1 MPNLVD
7 SFQAGAHSLSAYEQ
21 GIQVVSNDT
30 TNATTPGYAN
40 QSPIFTADS
49 FSLSG
54 GGAGGVSL
62 GAVQSSRDAY
72 AEQNVQAAQSAENYS
87 ATLANSLQSI
97 ESAFPLST
105 SATSGGGIGGAL
117 NQFFSSVSNL
127 TTNPNNSADR
137 QTFLDAANS
146 LAASVNDTFTSLDS
160 AKTNA
165 VNQGEQDANTLNNL
179 VLQVQQINVAKQQ
192 NPSART
198 DPGIDAQLHSDLEQ
212 ISQLANITTSENND
226 GTTNIYLDGQDALL
240 LGTVQS
246 KLSAGVTS
254 GSSMTSQLQLLDSS
268 GKDVTSLATGG
279 KIGALVQLANTTLPG
294 YIGQLNKLAQGLA
307 DSVNNTLTTG
317 IDQNGNP
324 GTALFAYDPT
334 APAKTLAT
342 TGLSASQVAAAVST
356 NPGGNDNAT
365 KLSVLSSASLTS
377 LGGATYTSFY
387 GNLAAALGADS
398 ANSQS
403 SQATQQ
409 QVLSQA
415 QNLRSNLSA
424 VSLDTEAAQ
433 LTEYQQAYNATS
445 KLLSVIDQMMQSV
458 LNIVPATGA

>member
-1 MPNLVD
+1 MPSLVD

-30 TNATTPGYAN
+30 TNATTPGYAS
-40 QSPIFTADS
+40 QAPIFTADS

-62 GAVQSSRDAY
+62 GAVQSSRDSY
-72 AEQNVQAAQSAENYS
+72 AEQNVQAAQSAESYS
-87 ATLANSLQSI
+87 ATVANSLQSI
-97 ESAFPLST
+97 EGAFPLST

-117 NQFFSSVSNL
+117 NQFFASVSNL
-127 TTNPNNSADR
+127 TTSPNNAADR

-146 LAASVNDTFTSLDS
+146 LAASVNDTFISLDS

-165 VNQGEQDANTLNNL
+165 VNQGEQDVNTLNNL
-179 VLQVQQINVAKQQ
+179 VFQVQQINAAKQQ

-226 GTTNIYLDGQDALL
+226 GTTNIYLGGQDALV
-240 LGTVQS
+240 LGVVQS

-254 GSSMTSQLQLLDSS
+254 GPSLTGQLQILDSG
-268 GKDVTSLATGG
+268 GKDVTSLVTGG
-279 KIGALVQLANTTLPG
+279 KIGATIQLANTTLPG
-294 YIGQLNKLAQGLA
+294 YIGRLNQLAQDIA
-307 DSVNNTLTTG
+307 DSVNNTLTAG

-324 GTALFAYDPT
+324 GGPLFAYNPA

-342 TGLSASQVAAAVST
+342 TSITASQVAAAVST
-356 NPGGNDNAT
+356 DPGGNDNAI
-365 KLSVLSSASLTS
+365 KLFALSSASQTT
-377 LGGATYTSFY
+377 LGKSTYTSFY
-387 GNLAAALGADS
+387 GNLAAAVGADS
-398 ANSQS
+398 ANAQS

-424 VSLDTEAAQ
+424 VSLDTEAAK

-445 KLLSVIDQMMQSV
+445 KLLSVIDQMMKSV
-458 LNIVPATGA
+458 LNIIPG